1 MHEIRDPDGGK
12 ARVVPTRSSRSA
24 RMQVS
29 RIEEVRDLRVDVIV
43 EELIDERHDC
53 RRCLHLLRGGPGVP
67 RLERLDFAAFEAEVN
82 PGGVVSGQFEE
93 GRILDDM
100 REQSLAFAVRRGRVC
115 PEAVEI
121 RRHRD
126 EPFANRVIEDDLVVV
141 SRALPFISC
150 LGHARSFSFQSAS
163 SVSATRRLLGSI
175 ILYRRCASVASSCAR
190 SMARHRR

>member
-1 MHEIRDPDGGK
+1 MHKIRDPDGGK

-150 LGHARSFSFQSAS
+150 LGQCTELLVPVGLERIGHEAI
-163 SVSATRRLLGSI
+163 TRIDHPVPALRQRGVELRALNGST
-175 ILYRRCASVASSCAR
+175 S
-190 SMARHRR
+190 